1 MKNMDIELELAYVP
15 HVPHLASMRNVS
27 GLKWNNGLVGM
38 TATDIWLP
46 TDVGFNII
54 PLKSIEIV
62 DREMPDYIVSQIQK
76 ITNHNNVLAID
87 YKKKSSFTSALVSY
101 TMLFAGDSKNI
112 AALSNYLISL
122 IGFKVDAT
130 FADLKP
136 NESRLLCLIAAGI
149 DNFDIL
155 GPIFDNNKEKLNHAF
170 VILKKKELV
179 DDYASTTQLGIEY
192 VEQIKGKEGGV
203 IGDRTEDELEEDESK
218 KSSYATNIDPTKKM
232 NRYLWEYNESSI
244 QGLVATCELL
254 QCISIDDVDEVI
266 IEDVKLGTK
275 QLQIHTKYDADIY
288 IEPEDKSIIF
298 TLRVVL
304 NKSEDTK
311 LRILC
316 SMYLG
321 VVKPDELAHIF
332 NMSKSLLEHK
342 LDCLKEE
349 GHIHPDNELSSK
361 GTRYIMDMIYADN
374 SDDKTS
380 KLPIVENDEHSDD
393 PSKNSMEMDETE
405 NNNNDDLMDN

>member
-62 DREMPDYIVSQIQK
+62 GREMPDYIVSQIQK
-76 ITNHNNVLAID
+76 ITNHNNVLAIN

-332 NMSKSLLEHK
+332 NMPKSLLEHK

-349 GHIHPDNELSSK
+349 GHIHPNNKLSSK